1 MNSAT
6 RNFPDSVNLTSR
18 FSDALVLAHQLHAQQ
33 RRKGSG
39 VPYISHL
46 LGVTALVLEMG
57 GNEDEAIS
65 ALLHDAV
72 EDQGG
77 EVTLEQIRKKFGKTV
92 GELVLGCSDSQIT
105 PKPPWEERKQKHLT
119 KLSHISHSV
128 LKLSLAD
135 TLHNARTI
143 QIDRRRHG
151 EEIWQKFSRGKS
163 GILWYYQNLWE
174 IYQDR
179 NPNAWSMELANII
192 EDWRHSL

>member
-1 MNSAT
+1 MNSPT
-6 RNFPDSVNLTSR
+6 FNSPSLTSR
-18 FSDALVLAHQLHAQQ
+18 FSNAFILANQLHGHQF
-33 RRKGSG
+33 RKGSQ

-77 EVTLEQIRKKFGKTV
+77 DTTLQLIREQFGQV
-92 GELVLGCSDSQIT
+92 VAELVLDCSDSQIM

-119 KLSHISHSV
+119 KLRHGSLSI
-128 LKLSLAD
+128 LKISLAD
-135 TLHNARTI
+135 TLHNSRTI
-143 QIDRRRHG
+143 QIDRRRRG
-151 EEIWQKFSRGKS
+151 EEIWSKFSRGKS

-179 NPNAWSMELANII
+179 NPNAWSMELAGII
-192 EDWRHSL
+192 DDWRYSNVN

>member
-1 MNSAT
+1 MNPST
-6 RNFPDSVNLTSR
+6 LNSPILTSR
-18 FSDALVLAHQLHAQQ
+18 FSNALVLANQLHAHQF
-33 RRKGSG
+33 RKGSG

-57 GNEDEAIS
+57 ANENEAIA

-77 EVTLEQIRKKFGKTV
+77 EATLKLIREQFGATV
-92 GELVLGCSDSQIT
+92 AELVLGCSDSQVM
-105 PKPPWEERKQKHLT
+105 PKPPWAERKQKHLT
-119 KLSHISHSV
+119 KLRHSPLPILKIS
-128 LKLSLAD
+128 LGD

-179 NPNAWSMELANII
+179 NPNAWSDELIDII
-192 EDWRHSL
+192 NGWRYENLN

>member
-1 MNSAT
+1 MNQSP
-6 RNFPDSVNLTSR
+6 PDSPILTHR
-18 FSDALVLAHQLHAQQ
+18 FSDALLLANQLHAHQI
-33 RRKGSG
+33 RKGSG

-57 GNEDEAIS
+57 GNEDQAIA

-77 EVTLEQIRKKFGKTV
+77 ENTLEVIRQQFGETV
-92 GELVLGCSDSQIT
+92 ADFVIGCSDSQTI
-105 PKPPWEERKQKHLT
+105 PKPPWEERKQKHLA
-119 KLSHISHSV
+119 KLRHISLAV
-128 LKLSLAD
+128 LKISLAD

-151 EEIWQKFSRGKS
+151 EEIWKKFSRGKS
-163 GILWYYQNLWE
+163 GTIWYYQNLWE

-179 NPNAWSMELANII
+179 NSNAWSMELIDLIN
-192 EDWRHSL
+192 DWRYGSLN